1 MTCVIVNDASC
12 LIDLHKGG
20 LLPAFFELP
29 YRIVV
34 PLPVRQSE
42 FLDLSSGEWVQLE
55 DAGMQVH
62 DLTPGE
68 IGKAIALKKIHP
80 GLSANDCFCFVTALN
95 YSGVLLT
102 GDSQLRRVAENRGL
116 SVHGVLWVVDEL
128 MTKQN
133 CEPVLLAQA
142 LKLWLDDER
151 VFLPR
156 NEIRKRLMNFE
167 SNGC

>member
-20 LLPAFFELP
+20 LLPAFLELP

-55 DAGMQVH
+55 DAGMEVH
-62 DLTPGE
+62 DLTPDE
-68 IGKAIALKKIHP
+68 IGMALALKKIHP
-80 GLSANDCFCFVTALN
+80 GLSANDCICFVTASI

-102 GDSQLRRVAENRGL
+102 GDSQLRSVAESKGL
-116 SVHGVLWVVDEL
+116 LAHGVLWVVDEL
-128 MTKQN
+128 ISKQY
-133 CEPVLLAQA
+133 CDTSLLAHA
-142 LKLWLDDER
+142 LKLWLEDER

-156 NEIRKRLMNFE
+156 NEICKRLKYFDT
-167 SNGC
+167 NGY